1 MKKNRIAALAAAVA
15 ITAVSAAIPVNAEHD
30 IVENKSYDSHDTL
43 SCVGSVSKTFAAMA
57 VMQLADQG
65 KVDIDKPIT
74 EYLPDFTMADPRYKD
89 ITVRM
94 LMNHTSGIMGTTEGD
109 FMLFNDRDTA
119 PHDTM
124 LQELSTQR
132 LKADPGDFGAY
143 CNDGFELLELIVEQV
158 SGQSFTDYIEENI
171 CKPLGMQQTGTAWN
185 VFRTDEQVK
194 TFWNGNVLLATDYC
208 MDLGSGGVHST
219 ASELCT
225 FGSAFFTGDERM
237 LSDKAKKEMST
248 TSVEDKYE
256 DGFGLGWDRVDYADY
271 SAAGVK
277 VISKGGDTVNQ
288 HTGLVV
294 APDEKIS
301 VAVLSSGGSS
311 MYNELMAM
319 ALMDIALSEKGINI
333 QHNTPEMK
341 QTVDT
346 VPEKYLAYEDIYIAG
361 DSIYTVEFP
370 DRKYMEITNI
380 SSDKREKQQYMY
392 TSDDDFVRME
402 GDISTGKAV
411 QAKQQ
416 EVVTFKK
423 RNGADYICGDNYYE
437 IGRKNKLS
445 MSSYVMQRAEANPVS
460 DAVQSAWDARNGKKY
475 YLYNGKYSNT
485 CYTDYQCVK
494 IKTLPEAKGYVSSC
508 KMIDGNNLKSA
519 IVMPG
524 GRDLKDMTVRSEN
537 GYEIL
542 DVTNCAMEFISEDA
556 IPELDSNIT
565 EVKLS
570 TKKAKWFSIGAAE
583 NKTLILDIPD
593 NAAVYVYDQYDRVT
607 YSSYMTEYGNSV
619 PLPANGKIVFIG
631 EDGGVIKITQ

>member
-1 MKKNRIAALAAAVA
+1 MKKYRMAGLAATVMVAASAAAV
-15 ITAVSAAIPVNAEHD
+15 PVKAEHD

-43 SCVGSVSKTFAAMA
+43 SCVASVSKTFASAA

-74 EYLPDFTMADPRYKD
+74 EYLPDFRMADPRYKD

-109 FMLFNDRDTA
+109 FMLFNDRDA
-119 PHDTM
+119 VPHDTM

-158 SGQSFTDYIEENI
+158 SGKSFTDYIEENI

-185 VFRTDEQVK
+185 AFRTDEQVK
-194 TFWNGNVLLATDYC
+194 TFWNGNVLIADDYC

-248 TSVEDKYE
+248 TAVTDKYE
-256 DGFGLGWDRVDYADY
+256 DGFGLGWDRVDYDDY

-288 HTGLVV
+288 HAGLVV

-311 MYNELMAM
+311 MYDELMAM

-346 VPEKYLAYEDIYIAG
+346 VPEKYLAYEDIYISG
-361 DSIYTVEFP
+361 DSVYSVTFP
-370 DRKYMEITNI
+370 DSKYMEITTI
-380 SSDKREKQQYMY
+380 SSDRQEKVQYMY
-392 TSDDDFVRME
+392 TSDDVFVRME
-402 GDISTGKAV
+402 GNIPSGKAV

-416 EVVTFKK
+416 EVVTFKN
-423 RNGADYICGDNYYE
+423 RNGTDYICGENYYE
-437 IGRKNKLS
+437 VGRKNKFS
-445 MSSYVMQRAEANPVS
+445 MSSYMMQRAEANSVS
-460 DAVQSAWDARNGKKY
+460 DAAQSAWDARSGKKY

-485 CYTDYQCVK
+485 CYSEYPCVK
-494 IKTLPEAKGYVSSC
+494 LKTFPEIKGYVLASRI
-508 KMIDGNNLKSA
+508 IDENNIRSA
-519 IVMPG
+519 VVMPG
-524 GRDLKDMTVRSEN
+524 GRDLKDITVKNEN
-537 GYEIL
+537 GNEIL
-542 DVTNCAMEFISEDA
+542 DITNCALEYISEEA
-556 IPELDSNIT
+556 IPVLDSNIN

-570 TKKAKWFSIGAAE
+570 TKKAVWYNIGAGE
-583 NKTLILDIPD
+583 NKTLVLDIPD
-593 NAAVYVYDQYDRVT
+593 NAAVYVYDQYDRMT

-619 PLPANGKIVFIG
+619 PLPANGKIVFLG
-631 EDGGVIKITQ
+631 EDGGVIKILQ

>member
-15 ITAVSAAIPVNAEHD
+15 IAAVSAAIPVKAEHD

-124 LQELSTQR
+124 LKELSTQR
-132 LKADPGDFGAY
+132 LKADPGDFGVY
-143 CNDGFELLELIVEQV
+143 CNDGFELIELIVEQV

-288 HTGLVV
+288 HAGLVV

-311 MYNELMAM
+311 MYDELMAM
-319 ALMDIALSEKGINI
+319 ALMDIALSEKGINV

-346 VPEKYLAYEDIYIAG
+346 VPEKYLAYEDIYISG
-361 DSIYTVEFP
+361 DSVYSVTFP
-370 DRKYMEITNI
+370 DSKYMEITNI

-402 GDISTGKAV
+402 GDISSGKAV

-416 EVVTFKK
+416 EVVTFRK
-423 RNGADYICGDNYYE
+423 RNGVDHICGDNYYE
-437 IGRKNKLS
+437 VGRKNKLS
-445 MSSYVMQRAEANPVS
+445 MSSYMMQRAEANPVS

-485 CYTDYQCVK
+485 CYTDYPCVK

-508 KMIDGNNLKSA
+508 KMIDGNNLKA
-519 IVMPG
+519 ALVMPG

-537 GYEIL
+537 GYEVL
-542 DVTNCAMEFISEDA
+542 DITNCALEFISEDA
-556 IPELDSNIT
+556 IPELDSSIT

-570 TKKAKWFSIGAAE
+570 TKKAEWFSIGAAE

-593 NAAVYVYDQYDRVT
+593 NAAVYVYDQYDRMT

-631 EDGGVIKITQ
+631 EDGGVIKISQ